1 MNWTDNPVWIT
12 IQYIAVLLLTFT
24 AIALIISDLIVF
36 VIALLFWAY
45 IPAFGVALISLVS
58 SIRCNTIHKRILLIF
73 NLVNILLFSV
83 VIFNPDGRCNADIM
97 ESHYTEYA
105 PRMEQIYHEL
115 YNKLPDSCSIEIE
128 FEHGNVSSY
137 FFSDGKNVED
147 MNWSPSERK
156 IDSLLIMG
164 GLDRA
169 DLNQLEKELKEIG
182 CVSIFMR
189 KIPDK
194 SYNIGF
200 RRIGMGKYSYDIY
213 PCPLT
218 SEAQEEINKS
228 SASIV
233 YSPNVVFQYGGG
245 AFGNQEFIGKEEYMQ
260 KKRQTKRRCL

>member
-1 MNWTDNPVWIT
+1 
-12 IQYIAVLLLTFT
+12 
-24 AIALIISDLIVF
+24 
-36 VIALLFWAY
+36 
-45 IPAFGVALISLVS
+45 
-58 SIRCNTIHKRILLIF
+58 
-73 NLVNILLFSV
+73 
-83 VIFNPDGRCNADIM
+83 
-97 ESHYTEYA
+97 
-105 PRMEQIYHEL
+105 
-115 YNKLPDSCSIEIE
+115 
-128 FEHGNVSSY
+128 
-137 FFSDGKNVED
+137 
-147 MNWSPSERK
+147 MNWSQSERK

-213 PCPLT
+213 LCPLT

-260 KKRQTKRRCL
+260 KKRQTKCRCL